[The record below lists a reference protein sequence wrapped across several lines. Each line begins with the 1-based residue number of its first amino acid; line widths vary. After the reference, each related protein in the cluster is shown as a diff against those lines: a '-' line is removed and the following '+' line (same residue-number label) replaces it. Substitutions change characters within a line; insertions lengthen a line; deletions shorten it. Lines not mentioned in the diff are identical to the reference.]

1 MQRQWFTQV
10 ELSGYSSHN
19 PSVLKVSHTGVIKET
34 QYKFRVELG
43 LTCAP
48 LYSPSTAS
56 HRWFIQTTSQC
67 VMKCSLWQFMNR
79 QHSSD
84 HWINTTP
91 LALKS
96 HRAVTFTGASFRS
109 PQTVQK
115 CVYTMWSE
123 FLSMLSATASVPHK
137 WSGVIACVNWTS
149 DILMN
154 SD

>member
-1 MQRQWFTQV
+1 MERQWFTQV
-10 ELSGYSSHN
+10 EFNGYSSHN
-19 PSVLKVSHTGVIKET
+19 PSVLKVWHTGVIKET
-34 QYKFRVELG
+34 QYTFRVELG

-56 HRWFIQTTSQC
+56 HRRFIQTPSQC
-67 VMKCSLWQFMNR
+67 VMKCSLWRFMNR

-84 HWINTTP
+84 HVWNHTEP
-91 LALKS
+91 SHLQVPRSNHLKLY
-96 HRAVTFTGASFRS
+96 RNE
-109 PQTVQK
+109 QK

-123 FLSMLSATASVPHK
+123 FLSMLCVPYK

-149 DILMN
+149 NILMN